1 MSTTTLAL
9 IPLLP
14 LLAAAL
20 TCALQNGR
28 RAAGVAI
35 VAMLASCGLALSALK
50 KAWSMMPTDD
60 PLTFDFEWLTV
71 GNDTVINFGFVLD
84 PLTGVMAAMVT
95 FVGLLIF
102 IYSAGYMKEDER
114 MARFFCY
121 LSLFAAG
128 MLGLVLVNN
137 LLLLFMCWEI
147 VGVASYLLISFWF
160 HKPEAAAAGKKAF
173 IVTRIGDMGFLIGI
187 LLAFKTTGT
196 LTLYDGGQGLLELPI
211 GATVLGLKA
220 SAMISLL
227 LFMGAVGKSGQLP
240 LHVWL
245 PDAMEGPTPVSA
257 LIHAATMVAAGV
269 FLVARTMPLFENGGT
284 LPVVAWTG
292 AITALIAA
300 FIALGQ
306 YDIKRIL
313 AYSTVS
319 QLGLMMVGLGVG
331 GVAVGMFHLL
341 THAFFKALLFLGA
354 GSIIHGCHEEQDIRK
369 MGGIWKSMR
378 MTSIAYLC
386 GTAALVALPFVT
398 SGYYSKD
405 QILAA
410 AWEEPL
416 MRPVFWIA
424 AAASLL
430 TAVYMTRQCLYVFAG
445 EYRGCKTPH
454 ESPVTMTTPLVIL
467 ALFALGMGMV
477 LEKSIFAKLQG
488 KLIHDNF
495 VIAVSMAVALG
506 GIALGWL
513 IYRGRALGQA
523 ADPLAVTP
531 LVRKLWFDELY
542 AATVGRLWALAIVI
556 FEQLNELLH
565 FVRDLAVL
573 LADRIGNAFAVGGDR
588 KLIDTLAFDGM
599 CNRLRSAGHA
609 VTRPQNGFLP
619 GYLRLIALGAVALG
633 LLVSWMK

>member
-1 MSTTTLAL
+1 VTLETLAL

-14 LLAAAL
+14 LLAAAI
-20 TCALQNGR
+20 TSGMRCGR
-28 RAAGVAI
+28 RSAGIAVA
-35 VAMLASCGLALSALK
+35 AMLGSCVLALMACNE
-50 KAWSMMPTDD
+50 AWGMAVDAHE
-60 PLTFDFEWLTV
+60 TFNFEWLAIGT
-71 GNDTVINFGFVLD
+71 TTIKFGFVLD
-84 PLTGVMAAMVT
+84 PLTGAMAAMVT

-102 IYSAGYMKEDER
+102 IFSIGYMKDDPR

-128 MLGLVLVNN
+128 MLGLVLANN

-160 HKPEAAAAGKKAF
+160 YKPEAAAAGKKAF
-173 IVTRIGDMGFLIGI
+173 IVTRIGDLGFLIGI
-187 LLAFKTTGT
+187 LLAFKSTGT
-196 LTLYDGGQGLLELPI
+196 LTLYDGGKGLLEM
-211 GATVLGLKA
+211 GMAGTVLGFQVA
-220 SAMISLL
+220 AVVSLL
-227 LFMGAVGKSGQLP
+227 LFLGAVGKSGQVP

-269 FLVARTMPLFENGGT
+269 FLVARAMPLFEAGGT

-292 AITALIAA
+292 AITALVAA

-378 MTSIAYLC
+378 VTSIAYLC
-386 GTAALVALPFVT
+386 GTAALVAFPFT
-398 SGYYSKD
+398 SGFFSKD
-405 QILAA
+405 EILASSWA
-410 AWEEPL
+410 ANQPI
-416 MRPVFWIA
+416 FWIA

-430 TAVYMTRQCLYVFAG
+430 TAVYMTRQCLYVFTGAHRG
-445 EYRGCKTPH
+445 EHAPH
-454 ESPVTMTTPLVIL
+454 ESPKVMTVPLVIL
-467 ALFALGMGMV
+467 AVFALGLGALV
-477 LEKSIFAKLQG
+477 HSTVFDKLPGEAAKHET
-488 KLIHDNF
+488 I
-495 VIAVSMAVALG
+495 VIAVSIAVALG
-506 GIALGWL
+506 GILIGWL
-513 IYRGRALGQA
+513 IYRGRKLGEDV
-523 ADPLAVTP
+523 DPLAIAP
-531 LVRKLWFDELY
+531 LREKLWFDEIY
-542 AATVGRLWALAIVI
+542 TATVGRLWNLTTII
-556 FEQLNELLH
+556 WEQLNELLL
-565 FVRDLAVL
+565 FVRDMAVAL
-573 LADRIGNAFAVGGDR
+573 TRGLSSAFAIAGDR
-588 KLIDTLAFDGM
+588 KLIDTLVFDGL
-599 CNRLRSAGHA
+599 CDKLREASHA

-619 GYLRLIALGAVALG
+619 GYLRLIAMGALVLG
-633 LLVSWMK
+633 LLVFWIS

>member
-20 TCALQNGR
+20 TCGLQNGR

-35 VAMLASCGLALSALK
+35 AAMLGSCGLALSALK
-50 KAWSMMPTDD
+50 EAWGMEPTDD

-102 IYSAGYMKEDER
+102 IYSAGYMKDDER

-128 MLGLVLVNN
+128 MLGLVLANN

-160 HKPEAAAAGKKAF
+160 HKPEAGAAGKKAF

-187 LLAFKTTGT
+187 LLAFKNTGT
-196 LTLYDGGQGLLELPI
+196 LTLYDDGNGLLETLPTGMI
-211 GATVLGLKA
+211 WGVEVAAV
-220 SAMISLL
+220 ISLL
-227 LFMGAVGKSGQLP
+227 LFMGAIGKSGQLP

-269 FLVARTMPLFENGGT
+269 FLVARAMPLFEAGGT
-284 LPVVAWTG
+284 LPVVAWVG
-292 AITALIAA
+292 AITALVAA

-306 YDIKRIL
+306 YDLKRIL

-319 QLGLMMVGLGVG
+319 QLGLMMVGLGVA
-331 GVAVGMFHLL
+331 GVSVGMFHLL

-369 MGGIWKSMR
+369 MGGIGKHMR
-378 MTSIAYLC
+378 VTTVAYLC
-386 GTAALVALPFVT
+386 GTLALVAFPYT
-398 SGYYSKD
+398 SGFFSKD
-405 QILAA
+405 EILAG
-410 AWEEPL
+410 AWATNQ
-416 MRPVFWIA
+416 PVFWIA

-430 TAVYMTRQCLYVFAG
+430 TAVYMTRQCIYVFLG
-445 EYRGCKTPH
+445 THRGAHTPH
-454 ESPVTMTTPLVIL
+454 ESPRIMTVPLVIL
-467 ALFALGMGMV
+467 AVFALGLGGLATSSV
-477 LEKSIFAKLQG
+477 LAKLPGQAAPHETIV
-488 KLIHDNF
+488 L
-495 VIAVSMAVALG
+495 AVSVAVAFG
-506 GIALGWL
+506 GILLGWL
-513 IYRGRALGQA
+513 VYRGRALGQTV
-523 ADPLAVTP
+523 DPLAVTP

-556 FEQLNELLH
+556 AEQLNELLLR
-565 FVRDLAVL
+565 VRDLAVL
-573 LADRIGNAFAVGGDR
+573 LADRIGNAFAIGGDR

-633 LLVSWMK
+633 LLVALIK

>member
-14 LLAAAL
+14 LVAAAI
-20 TCALQNGR
+20 TSGIRCGR
-28 RAAGVAI
+28 RSAGIAV
-35 VAMLASCGLALSALK
+35 VAMLGSCVLALMACNE
-50 KAWSMMPTDD
+50 AWGLD
-60 PLTFDFEWLTV
+60 LNKHITFAIPWITV
-71 GNDTVINFGFVLD
+71 GDTIITFGFVLD

-102 IYSAGYMKEDER
+102 IYSIGYMKDDPR

-128 MLGLVLVNN
+128 MLGLILANN

-187 LLAFKTTGT
+187 LIAFKSTGT
-196 LTLYDGGQGLLELPI
+196 LTLYDGGNGLLETEMAGTI
-211 GATVLGLKA
+211 FGFQTAAVV
-220 SAMISLL
+220 SLL
-227 LFMGAVGKSGQLP
+227 LFLGAMGKSGQVP

-269 FLVARTMPLFENGGT
+269 FLVARTMPIFEAGGT

-292 AITALIAA
+292 AITALVAA

-331 GVAVGMFHLL
+331 MGGVAIGMFHLL

-369 MGGIWKSMR
+369 MGGVWKSMR
-378 MTSIAYLC
+378 ITSIAYLC
-386 GTAALVALPFVT
+386 GTAALVAFPFT
-398 SGYYSKD
+398 SGFFSKD
-405 QILAA
+405 EILAG
-410 AWEEPL
+410 AWETSKPI
-416 MRPVFWIA
+416 FWIT

-430 TAVYMTRQCLYVFAG
+430 TAVYMTRQCLYVFTGAHRG
-445 EYRGCKTPH
+445 EHAPH
-454 ESPVTMTTPLVIL
+454 ESPKVMTVPLVIL
-467 ALFALGMGMV
+467 AVFALGLGV
-477 LEKSIFAKLQG
+477 LVHGSVFDKLPG
-488 KLIHDNF
+488 EPAEHETI
-495 VIAVSMAVALG
+495 VIVVSVVVALG

-513 IYRGRALGQA
+513 IYSGRKLGVD
-523 ADPLAVTP
+523 ADPLDVEP
-531 LVRKLWFDELY
+531 LREKLWFDEFY
-542 AATVGRLWALAIVI
+542 AVTVGRLWNLAAII
-556 FEQLNELLH
+556 WEQLNELLL
-565 FVRDLAVL
+565 FLRDMAVAL
-573 LADRIGNAFAVGGDR
+573 TRGLSSAFAIGGDR
-588 KLIDTLAFDGM
+588 KLIDTLAFDGL
-599 CNRLRSAGHA
+599 CEKLRLAGHA

-619 GYLRLIALGAVALG
+619 NYLRLIAIGAVALG
-633 LLVSWMK
+633 LMVFWMS